1 MEKNIII
8 KTIIISSIIILIMVL
23 ILSSLFIYKKQNTNK
38 VQTYKYNEKA
48 RKAIKELNISD
59 ILNDLDYSRTI
70 EVMLEN
76 KTYQEKYLSEYQ
88 KIEYQEINNFS
99 NIINTLL
106 DKNYQSEEIN
116 YLIKHYLKD
125 LNIILNMDYINILEF
140 KDIKNVHIVKDSA
153 ENVIEI
159 LKSLGFDHA
168 DYIVS
173 GLPFT
178 SLPKNVSLKIFN
190 ETKKI
195 INKGYF
201 ITFQYSKVKRHFFE
215 KYFDFQD
222 ILRVLKNLPPA
233 YVFVLKNKK

>member
-1 MEKNIII
+1 MLSFLKEYIMHPRSVGAVAPSGKNLSIKMMEPINFEKADVIVEYGPGTGSFSRELV
-8 KTIIISSIIILIMVL
+8 KRKKEGTVL
-23 ILSSLFIYKKQNTNK
+23 ILIEQ
-38 VQTYKYNEKA
+38 NEKFC
-48 RKAIKELNISD
+48 E
-59 ILNDLDYSRTI
+59 ILN
-70 EVMLEN
+70 
-76 KTYQEKYLSEYQ
+76 
-88 KIEYQEINNFS
+88 
-99 NIINTLL
+99 
-106 DKNYQSEEIN
+106 
-116 YLIKHYLKD
+116 H
-125 LNIILNMDYINILEF
+125 EF